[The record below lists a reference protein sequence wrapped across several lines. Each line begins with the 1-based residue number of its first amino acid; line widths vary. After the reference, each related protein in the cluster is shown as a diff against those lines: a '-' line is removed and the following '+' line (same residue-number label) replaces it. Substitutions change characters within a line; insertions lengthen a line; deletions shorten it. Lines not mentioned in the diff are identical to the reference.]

1 MLMITGELT
10 VTTVSLVFCPSER
23 WGGHMSECAM
33 MWADYSWE
41 LGCNVAAPGLN
52 TQEEQNTEEMGDSG
66 EHL

>member
-10 VTTVSLVFCPSER
+10 VTTVSWVFCPSER
-23 WGGHMSECAM
+23 RGHMNECAM

-52 TQEEQNTEEMGDSG
+52 TQEEQNTEEMDDSG